1 MRACLN
7 AMVVR
12 AGRDVGDESRVSS
25 SSSSSSS
32 PAQSSLCAN
41 SSSTSSTPS
50 PLDAISDT
58 LTRILADERA
68 LTALPGE
75 RFAFEK
81 KLRAARFRAERA
93 RTTVGAHSTAGDAAR
108 ARFDARRAVESIAF
122 WRALAEDESAP
133 TRALFMLLRLALSG
147 RDEPRSGAR
156 VLSARALAAAY
167 RPADADPDALLTDV
181 ALFRCA
187 DALVAWQSAAN
198 FGSGFV
204 AGLGG
209 MLTLPI
215 TIPAQLIANAFV
227 ALRLSFALAILAG
240 KDPLD
245 PSVAARAITAAIGG
259 VVDEVDIEDVVDGGA
274 DEPDIED
281 AVAAAATH
289 AAAVGV
295 SRGVHHEYV
304 QYAASR
310 AQGAALQG
318 SSWRLTRLAATAF
331 AERGA
336 SRSATMAASRAIP
349 LIGGLIGGTVDGLMT
364 NNAGRRAMD
373 AFFPPRPSSASCSG
387 VFDIKER
394 LERSK
399 NEALARAKDVGD
411 ALNGAF
417 DKMKVS
423 FNARMGNTTQS
434 NAAYDVSEGGYQS
447 RGVEDDS
454 WERWEREREL
464 EAMRAILED
473 DAMDYDGDAT
483 KTSDTFGTSSSTKR
497 RDDADVGHGVKDES
511 TSTSSQRQ
519 KEILWL
525 EHHAAWKVFIED
537 FADTNAREMRYKDIP
552 FPPTTSR
559 ILLGAAGG
567 KRATAEDVKAA
578 YRRLMLMYHPD
589 RFSKFTVASDDR
601 EKVFAKLGALSSQ
614 IKDQWLAYEAQ
625 RAKKAAKK
633 QAVM

>member
-1 MRACLN
+1 
-7 AMVVR
+7 
-12 AGRDVGDESRVSS
+12 
-25 SSSSSSS
+25 
-32 PAQSSLCAN
+32 
-41 SSSTSSTPS
+41 
-50 PLDAISDT
+50 
-58 LTRILADERA
+58 
-68 LTALPGE
+68 
-75 RFAFEK
+75 
-81 KLRAARFRAERA
+81 
-93 RTTVGAHSTAGDAAR
+93 
-108 ARFDARRAVESIAF
+108 
-122 WRALAEDESAP
+122 
-133 TRALFMLLRLALSG
+133 
-147 RDEPRSGAR
+147 
-156 VLSARALAAAY
+156 
-167 RPADADPDALLTDV
+167 
-181 ALFRCA
+181 
-187 DALVAWQSAAN
+187 
-198 FGSGFV
+198 
-204 AGLGG
+204 
-209 MLTLPI
+209 
-215 TIPAQLIANAFV
+215 
-227 ALRLSFALAILAG
+227 
-240 KDPLD
+240 
-245 PSVAARAITAAIGG
+245 
-259 VVDEVDIEDVVDGGA
+259 
-274 DEPDIED
+274 
-281 AVAAAATH
+281 
-289 AAAVGV
+289 
-295 SRGVHHEYV
+295 
-304 QYAASR
+304 
-310 AQGAALQG
+310 
-318 SSWRLTRLAATAF
+318 
-331 AERGA
+331 
-336 SRSATMAASRAIP
+336 
-349 LIGGLIGGTVDGLMT
+349 MT

>member
-1 MRACLN
+1 
-7 AMVVR
+7 MV
-12 AGRDVGDESRVSS
+12 A
-25 SSSSSSS
+25 S
-32 PAQSSLCAN
+32 PSQSSLCAH
-41 SSSTSSTPS
+41 SPSTSSTPS

-68 LTALPGE
+68 LAALPGE
-75 RFAFEK
+75 RVAFEK

-93 RTTVGAHSTAGDAAR
+93 KTTVGSHSTAGDAAR
-108 ARFDARRAVESIAF
+108 ARLDARRAVESIAF

-156 VLSARALAAAY
+156 VLGARALAAAY

-209 MLTLPI
+209 MVTLPI

-240 KDPLD
+240 KDPLE

-259 VVDEVDIEDVVDGGA
+259 VVDEVDVDGGA
-274 DEPDIED
+274 GEPDIDD
-281 AVAAAATH
+281 AVAAAVTH

-295 SRGVHHEYV
+295 TRGVHNEYV

-373 AFFPPRPSSASCSG
+373 AFFPPRSSSASCSG
-387 VFDIKER
+387 AFDIKER

-417 DKMKVS
+417 DKMKLS
-423 FNARMGNTTQS
+423 FNARVGNTTQS
-434 NAAYDVSEGGYQS
+434 NAAYHASEGGYQS

-473 DAMDYDGDAT
+473 DAMDYDGYAT
-483 KTSDTFGTSSSTKR
+483 KKSDTFGTSASTKR
-497 RDDADVGHGVKDES
+497 RDDADVRHDVKDASTS

-537 FADTNAREMRYKDIP
+537 FANDTNAREMRYKDIP

-633 QAVM
+633 QSVM